1 MIFSSRRFTIY
12 LVNDMT
18 SILITVGGWIGAAE
32 LLLAYALISKGRVAG
47 DSLRYQALNL
57 TGSVLLVINCGY
69 TGAWPSVIANTFY
82 VIVGINIL
90 MTVKRAYIAQLAHN
104 QRDTL
109 ESLLRRHR
117 VAAADPGV
125 AAAKG

>member
-1 MIFSSRRFTIY
+1 M
-12 LVNDMT
+12 NDVLPT
-18 SILITVGGWIGAAE
+18 LISIGGWIGAAE
-32 LLLAYALISKGRVAG
+32 FLLAYALVSKGRISG

-57 TGSVLLVINCGY
+57 SASALLLINCAH
-69 TGAWPSVIANTFY
+69 TGAWPSAIANVFF
-82 VIVGINIL
+82 IIIGLNIL
-90 MTVKRAYIAQLAHN
+90 LTVKRAYIAQLAHN

-109 ESLLRRHR
+109 ESRLRRHR

>member
-57 TGSVLLVINCGY
+57 TGSVLLVITAG
-69 TGAWPSVIANTFY
+69 TQVPGPVSLRTPSTSSS
-82 VIVGINIL
+82 GS
-90 MTVKRAYIAQLAHN
+90 T
-104 QRDTL
+104 
-109 ESLLRRHR
+109 SS
-117 VAAADPGV
+117 
-125 AAAKG
+125 

>member
-1 MIFSSRRFTIY
+1 M
-12 LVNDMT
+12 NDVLPT
-18 SILITVGGWIGAAE
+18 LISIGGWIGAAE
-32 LLLAYALISKGRVAG
+32 FLLAYALVSKGRIAG

-57 TGSVLLVINCGY
+57 SASALLLINCAR
-69 TGAWPSVIANTFY
+69 TGAWPSAIANVFFI
-82 VIVGINIL
+82 IVGVNVL
-90 MTVKRAYIAQLAHN
+90 LTVKRAYIAQLAHN

-109 ESLLRRHR
+109 ESRLRRHR